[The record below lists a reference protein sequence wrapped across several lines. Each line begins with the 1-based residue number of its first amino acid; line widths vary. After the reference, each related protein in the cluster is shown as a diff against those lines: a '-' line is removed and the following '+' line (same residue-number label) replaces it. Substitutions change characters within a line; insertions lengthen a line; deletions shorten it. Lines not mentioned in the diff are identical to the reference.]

1 MMAAV
6 LDKSSGAMTLGSL
19 LGEAALE
26 CPKPWRQMPISGVA
40 ADSRQVGPGWLFVA
54 MAGETVDGH
63 DFLNQAV
70 ARGAVALLVEDPQ
83 KVPAGLAKQIAV
95 IRVADSRITLAGLA
109 AGFYG
114 HPERQLKIFGITGT
128 NGKTT
133 TSYLLEAIIRAAG
146 GEPGVIGTVN
156 YRFLGR
162 EDAGAFTT
170 PEPLTL
176 FALMREMVAGGV
188 SHLIMEVSSH
198 ALALERLAGLR
209 FDLAL
214 FTNLTRDHLD
224 FHGTMAAYFDAK
236 QTLFT
241 EHLKESGAA
250 LVMLAENANGVDDW
264 GARLVEELL
273 ASSRF
278 RRSGAKQL
286 ESQSQPGRVP
296 LLTCGRQ
303 RGELRI
309 NRAELSLAG
318 INAELLLPD
327 GSLLSVSSALVG
339 DFNLENILVAV
350 GGGWLAGFTPA
361 QLAAGVAAMRRVPGR
376 LERVAVSE
384 GGLPLV
390 FVDYAHTP
398 DALARVLLTLRRL
411 GGGRLLVVFGC
422 GGDRDRGKRPL
433 MGAAAGRLADVVLI
447 TSDNPRSEAPL
458 TIMAEIERGLYDA
471 DGHPLLPRLRA
482 ESVLAGGGRGY
493 DLVVSRR
500 QAIRLAVGYARPGD
514 VVLVAGK
521 GHEDYQI
528 IGARRVHFDDR
539 EEAALQ
545 MQVVR

>member
-1 MMAAV
+1 MAAV
-6 LDKSSGAMTLGSL
+6 LDKSSGPMALGTL
-19 LGEAALE
+19 LGEAGLE
-26 CPKPWRQMPISGVA
+26 CPKQWRQLPIVGVA

-54 MAGETVDGH
+54 MAGENVDGH
-63 DFLNQAV
+63 DFLPQAV
-70 ARGAVALLVEDPQ
+70 ARGAAALLVEDSR
-83 KVPAGLAKQIAV
+83 KIPAGLAKKIAV
-95 IRVADSRITLAGLA
+95 IKVADSRASLAGLA

-133 TSYLLEAIIRAAG
+133 TSYLLEAIIRGAG

-156 YRFLGR
+156 YRLRGR
-162 EDAGAFTT
+162 ERAGSFTT

-188 SHLIMEVSSH
+188 THLIMEVSSH

-224 FHGTMAAYFDAK
+224 FHGTMAAYFAAK

-250 LVMLAENANGVDDW
+250 LVMLAEKADGVDDW
-264 GARLVEELL
+264 GARLVEALL
-273 ASSRF
+273 GSGRF
-278 RRSGAKQL
+278 RRSGMASKARKARADQ
-286 ESQSQPGRVP
+286 VP
-296 LLTCGRQ
+296 LLACGRQ

-327 GSLLSVSSALVG
+327 GNLLSVSSALVG

-350 GGGWLAGFTPA
+350 GGGWLAGFTPD
-361 QLAAGVAAMRRVPGR
+361 QLAGGVAAMPRVPGR

-384 GGLPLV
+384 RGGPLV

-411 GGGRLLVVFGC
+411 GGGRLVLVFGC

-471 DGHPLLPRLRA
+471 DGHLLLPRLRA
-482 ESVLAGGGRGY
+482 ESALAEGGRGY